1 MGGDGTDEV
10 CNEIQSYGIARK
22 KDERAVTR
30 QPRQGMS
37 NKQQLS
43 TDATRRWLGELGE
56 LSGENQRRKTASNL
70 ATNTMTTTTWATTS
84 MSTTSSNF
92 VYAMLLMMISF

>member
-1 MGGDGTDEV
+1 M

-22 KDERAVTR
+22 KDERAVTH

-43 TDATRRWLGELGE
+43 TDATRRWLGELLGE
-56 LSGENQRRKTASNL
+56 LSGENQRKNNGKQLSNKYSDDDDL
-70 ATNTMTTTTWATTS
+70 GYDEYEYD
-84 MSTTSSNF
+84 
-92 VYAMLLMMISF
+92 VV

>member
-1 MGGDGTDEV
+1 MGREGTGRMR
-10 CNEIQSYGIARK
+10 CATKAYIQQIQSYGIARK

-43 TDATRRWLGELGE
+43 TEATRRWLGELLGE
-56 LSGENQRRKTASNL
+56 LSGENQRRKNGKQLSNKYNDDDDL
-70 ATNTMTTTTWATTS
+70 GYDEYEYD
-84 MSTTSSNF
+84 
-92 VYAMLLMMISF
+92 VV